1 MSCHRVLFVDLGQS
15 TCSSGNCGLLAR
27 VVSQWLGRSECLTSR
42 SVERRLDPPPDL
54 VIVRPMGVESLLEN
68 LRALR
73 AQYENVPVLSVMCG
87 SWSSGELLE
96 CFTEGLDD
104 FVECPIREADFVVR
118 TSRLMFQ
125 ARPHPGLLQLPASR
139 LHLEFLVGESQ
150 PFQSL
155 LGKLPQVARSRMT
168 VLLSGETGTG
178 KELFARAIHYIS
190 PRKGHPFIPV
200 NCGGLPDHLLEN
212 ELFGHV
218 RGAYTDAHASHGG
231 LLSAA
236 EGGTLFLDE
245 VDSLSLLSQVKL
257 LRFLQDREYRPLGS
271 NKTLTADIRVI
282 ASTNAD
288 LRKLVEAR
296 LFREDLLHR
305 LNVLCL
311 SIPPLRER
319 ADDIPRF
326 AGHFLLKIAAQESQE
341 PKRLTISALRKLQN
355 YGWPGNVRE
364 LEGVIQRAVIMSA
377 DNAVD
382 AADLELPT
390 DASTGTHSFRE
401 VKNQIIGKFERAQL
415 VSLLLAHQGNLTRAA
430 HEAGTNRRTLQ
441 RLVKKYELQRVQ
453 FESR

>member
-1 MSCHRVLFVDLGQS
+1 
-15 TCSSGNCGLLAR
+15 
-27 VVSQWLGRSECLTSR
+27 
-42 SVERRLDPPPDL
+42 
-54 VIVRPMGVESLLEN
+54 
-68 LRALR
+68 
-73 AQYENVPVLSVMCG
+73 
-87 SWSSGELLE
+87 
-96 CFTEGLDD
+96 
-104 FVECPIREADFVVR
+104 
-118 TSRLMFQ
+118 
-125 ARPHPGLLQLPASR
+125 
-139 LHLEFLVGESQ
+139 
-150 PFQSL
+150 
-155 LGKLPQVARSRMT
+155 
-168 VLLSGETGTG
+168 
-178 KELFARAIHYIS
+178 
-190 PRKGHPFIPV
+190 
-200 NCGGLPDHLLEN
+200 
-212 ELFGHV
+212 
-218 RGAYTDAHASHGG
+218 
-231 LLSAA
+231 
-236 EGGTLFLDE
+236 
-245 VDSLSLLSQVKL
+245 
-257 LRFLQDREYRPLGS
+257 
-271 NKTLTADIRVI
+271 LTADIRVI